1 MVRFLLLLLA
11 VSLSAGPAL
20 AQAQDPIQQVL
31 ADFDRI
37 DTDGDRVISIAEYR
51 EFQSARWP
59 RIDRNAD
66 GFLTL
71 DDFPRFAAGRARRLL
86 AEIADLDADGDGRIS
101 RDEFIHGPAPLF
113 RRADQ
118 NADGSLTRAELE
130 TAAAAG

>member
-1 MVRFLLLLLA
+1 MFRTILLVTA
-11 VSLSAGPAL
+11 VSLAAGPAL
-20 AQAQDPIQQVL
+20 AQSANPIQQVL

-37 DTDGDRVISIAEYR
+37 DADGDRFISIAEYR
-51 EFQSARWP
+51 DLQIARWP

-66 GFLTL
+66 GYLTL